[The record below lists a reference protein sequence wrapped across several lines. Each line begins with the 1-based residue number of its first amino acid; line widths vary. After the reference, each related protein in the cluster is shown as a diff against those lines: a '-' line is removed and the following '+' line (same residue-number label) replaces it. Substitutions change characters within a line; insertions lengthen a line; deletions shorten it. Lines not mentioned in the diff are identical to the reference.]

1 MNVTPP
7 ANTACHIVGAGAIG
21 GLFASRLSAAGFQV
35 TLIER
40 NAHVGQRTLRLIT
53 DGQEELLT
61 VATEP
66 VNALRPI
73 DLLWVCTKSHAV
85 MTALAAIE
93 HRLSPDALVVTLSNG
108 MGFHEMLA
116 EKLME
121 RVIAGSTTAGVAR
134 VDEDT
139 HLVAGQ
145 GETRLGWWHG
155 AGSAPRWYPALAAAN
170 WHCQWEPDI
179 HRCLLEK
186 LALNGV
192 INPATALLD
201 IKNGAL
207 LQPEHSNLLARA
219 TDELCA
225 QLLWAGHPEI
235 AADLPTRLQQV
246 LQDTATNSSSMR
258 TDRQLGNVTEHEA
271 ILGYLLDRFGPEQ
284 RDTRPPAPLLE
295 SWLSALR
302 RAAPIH

>member
-1 MNVTPP
+1 MTLPVNH
-7 ANTACHIVGAGAIG
+7 ACHILGAGAIG

-35 TLIER
+35 TFIDR
-40 NAHVGQRTLRLIT
+40 QRPVGQRSLRLIT

-61 VATEP
+61 VDTEP
-66 VNALRPI
+66 ANALRPI
-73 DLLWVCTKSHAV
+73 ELLWVCTKSHAV
-85 MTALAAIE
+85 VAAVAAIE
-93 HRLSPDALVVTLSNG
+93 HRLSPDAHVVTLSNG
-108 MGFHEMLA
+108 MGFHEVLA
-116 EKLME
+116 EKLSG
-121 RVIAGSTTAGVAR
+121 RLIAGSTTAGVAS
-134 VDEDT
+134 VDRDT
-139 HLVAGQ
+139 RLVAGQ

-155 AGSAPRWYPALAAAN
+155 PGSAPCWYPGLAGAG
-170 WHCQWEPDI
+170 WHCEWEPDI
-179 HRCLLEK
+179 YRRLLEK